1 MSARTGGP
9 AAAVLPATAGAVVC
23 LIASGQV
30 WVRATAESQVLGAV
44 PVMLSG
50 REVAPVVPA
59 VALVALAGAVALTL
73 GRRVGR
79 RVAGLL
85 LVVAGAS
92 GAAAA
97 LEVAR
102 SPASSAQGM
111 VARAVG
117 TATAGSFQAVGTG
130 WPWVGGAGAALVV
143 VGGAVAVFRARAWG
157 PAQGGASSRYE
168 TGPAGPAAAVRPLDP
183 RRDPGAAWDA
193 LTLGQDPT
201 RPASGSSKGDLAD

>member
-9 AAAVLPATAGAVVC
+9 AVAVLPATAGAVVC

-30 WVRATAESQVLGAV
+30 WVRATAEGQVLGAV
-44 PVMLSG
+44 PVTLSG

-73 GRRVGR
+73 GRRLGR

-102 SPASSAQGM
+102 SPSSSAQGL

-117 TATAGSFQAVGTG
+117 TATTGSFQAAGTG

-143 VGGAVAVFRARAWG
+143 VGGVVAVFRARAWG
-157 PAQGGASSRYE
+157 LAQGAASSRYE
-168 TGPAGPAAAVRPLDP
+168 AGPAGPAAAVRPLDP

-193 LTLGQDPT
+193 LTLGRDPT
-201 RPASGSSKGDLAD
+201 GPAPGSPKGDLAD